1 MIFKENSKLSHEQI
15 IKMAEQLRA
24 KLVIKTVRELQNVKR
39 SSKIMQSEEDS
50 ILVNLW
56 DEICVQ
62 VQGQE
67 FITWS
72 FYEDFIYS
80 TIYDLLEK
88 NYSLREYFMLWFLT
102 DEFDEWANCS
112 ESEDIDYDT
121 NNLPPIDMQ
130 VVVDL
135 IFGEVISS
143 AADYSNTRTEKYL
156 LPCE

>member
-1 MIFKENSKLSHEQI
+1 
-15 IKMAEQLRA
+15 
-24 KLVIKTVRELQNVKR
+24 
-39 SSKIMQSEEDS
+39 
-50 ILVNLW
+50 
-56 DEICVQ
+56 
-62 VQGQE
+62 
-67 FITWS
+67 
-72 FYEDFIYS
+72 
-80 TIYDLLEK
+80 
-88 NYSLREYFMLWFLT
+88 MLWFLT